1 MPGCCQCEEFRRLAD
16 LSAMQELPVA
26 RGFIPAGLQSS
37 PKTCHHSS
45 RRRTACEEL
54 ATAAQPSGD
63 KSPRHKEAV
72 HMPGCCQC
80 EGFRRLADLSV
91 MRGLPVARGFIPVGL
106 QSSPKTCHHGFY
118 RHTACEQVAPATQP
132 SGDKSPRHKDAA
144 HILMMC
150 LRGHG
155 FSWLAD
161 LSVMRGLPVARGF
174 IPVGLQSSPKTCQ
187 HDFYR
192 HTACEQVAPATQPS
206 GDKSPRHNRCT
217 YSRELLRSEPAGIPK
232 RVITEVIDQPGSQGI
247 IDDIAGDGLQ
257 VLAVTDRSVMVAG
270 LPQRSVT
277 SGFSVN
283 RMRTASL
290 YTAND
295 FTK

>member
-1 MPGCCQCEEFRRLAD
+1 MASRFISHAGTPCGEGFIPAGLQSSPKTCHHSFYRPTACEQVAPATQPSGDKSPRHKEAVPMPGCCQCEEFRRLAD
-16 LSAMQELPVA
+16 LSVLQGLPVA

-37 PKTCHHSS
+37 PKTCHHS
-45 RRRTACEEL
+45 
-54 ATAAQPSGD
+54 
-63 KSPRHKEAV
+63 
-72 HMPGCCQC
+72 
-80 EGFRRLADLSV
+80 
-91 MRGLPVARGFIPVGL
+91 
-106 QSSPKTCHHGFY
+106 FY
-118 RHTACEQVAPATQP
+118 RPTACEQIAPATQP
-132 SGDKSPRHKDAA
+132 SGDKSPRHKDAV

-150 LRGHG
+150 LCGHG

-161 LSVMRGLPVARGF
+161 LSVMQGLPVARGF
-174 IPVGLQSSPKTCQ
+174 IPAGLQSSPKTCQ
-187 HDFYR
+187 HGFYR

-277 SGFSVN
+277 SGVSVN